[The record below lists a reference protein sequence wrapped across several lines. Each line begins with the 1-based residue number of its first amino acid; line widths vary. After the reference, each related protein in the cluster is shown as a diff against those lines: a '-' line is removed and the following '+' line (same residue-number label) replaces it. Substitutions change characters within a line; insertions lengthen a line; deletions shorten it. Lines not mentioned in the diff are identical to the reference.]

1 MTGVEFSLCRNL
13 MSSVW
18 WLSGG
23 FLTYLFFCSVLRRHL
38 VINVQ
43 LCMVLFFSY
52 FPLSAIILFGS
63 LSAIFFQ
70 LDLTFCYLFVI
81 LFHRLLLPSRGPT
94 NQYVF
99 VISNPLNKPSVI
111 PWYSCYSAVATAQN
125 RHQSMTVGKELCP
138 LYWATVFYMRSCPYN
153 NTFPQC
159 LLV

>member
-1 MTGVEFSLCRNL
+1 MGFVSAVFASDWCRFFFVQKSYVFCL
-13 MSSVW
+13 VTQWRVSDVFI
-18 WLSGG
+18 
-23 FLTYLFFCSVLRRHL
+23 FL
-38 VINVQ
+38 Q
-43 LCMVLFFSY
+43 Y

-111 PWYSCYSAVATAQN
+111 PWYSCYSAIATAQN

-138 LYWATVFYMRSCPYN
+138 LY
-153 NTFPQC
+153 
-159 LLV
+159 